1 MFGHM
6 KNFLLTA
13 RNIIVVAIIGVIAT
27 LLGQAIMMFG
37 TGMGAELRF
46 VVSTASVMLLTI
58 IGVVIYDR
66 VVCHRKQKT
75 MLRFAGF
82 NPIALLWG
90 LLLIVSM
97 SVVMAPLMRLLP
109 DVNRNVPDGV
119 LPVVYVVLVAPILE
133 EILFRGKLFSVLRS
147 TMSPTSATLLSAL
160 LFGVMHANVA
170 VSLEAFFV
178 GVVLSYIYILKGS
191 LFAPILLH
199 VMNNVVAYVMM
210 SFSYQDRT
218 IEDYIGDLPIFST
231 IYIVASAIT
240 LLGVVHVIVTL
251 RKANRIAAE
260 GGDLIELSKPKKS
273 EDAE

>member
-1 MFGHM
+1 M
-6 KNFLLTA
+6 
-13 RNIIVVAIIGVIAT
+13 
-27 LLGQAIMMFG
+27 
-37 TGMGAELRF
+37 
-46 VVSTASVMLLTI
+46 
-58 IGVVIYDR
+58 
-66 VVCHRKQKT
+66 
-75 MLRFAGF
+75 
-82 NPIALLWG
+82 
-90 LLLIVSM
+90 
-97 SVVMAPLMRLLP
+97 
-109 DVNRNVPDGV
+109 
-119 LPVVYVVLVAPILE
+119 
-133 EILFRGKLFSVLRS
+133 LFRGKLFSVFRS

-210 SFSYQDRT
+210 SFSYQNRT

-273 EDAE
+273 EDIE

>member
-240 LLGVVHVIVTL
+240 FLGVVHVIVTL
-251 RKANRIAAE
+251 RKANRIAVE

>member
-1 MFGHM
+1 M

-46 VVSTASVMLLTI
+46 VVSTTSVMLLTI

-210 SFSYQDRT
+210 SFSYQNRT

-231 IYIVASAIT
+231 IYIVASVIT

-273 EDAE
+273 EDDE